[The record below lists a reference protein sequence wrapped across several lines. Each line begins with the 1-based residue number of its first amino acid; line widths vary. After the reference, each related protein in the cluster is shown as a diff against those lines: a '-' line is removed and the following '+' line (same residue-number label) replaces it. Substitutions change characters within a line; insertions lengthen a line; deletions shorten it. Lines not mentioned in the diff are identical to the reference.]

1 MTDELIVDGFSIDLT
16 ETIPV
21 PITFAIADVKDP
33 AKRKQSFS
41 KEVTLPGTMANNV
54 FFSGMFGFTATESG
68 INFDATAKVN
78 VILKKRGVQVLDGLL
93 KLDSVTILNGVISY
107 TCTVLS
113 DSVDIFQ
120 LLSTIAVNELD
131 WSAYNHTLNRTN
143 IKASFTAA
151 IGSGYYYPLI
161 ERGNGRL
168 GTTIWRTTD
177 IYPYVYMREVL
188 SKCFELLD
196 LTWDSDFL
204 DTDQFKSILF
214 GFGGG
219 EIKTTAPTEL
229 NNRLINI
236 DNGDFTGSFN
246 TYTTNPDVNDTTVLR
261 NITSL
266 FTPPSWNVNP
276 FADAVFTSTVTQDIY
291 TQFDDGEIT
300 IEKTG
305 TYSLATSMILDYV
318 VNIGAATFGTI
329 TSPRLR
335 VYKNGLEVAQIF
347 DTTSVYYTATGTFTL
362 NQGQPLNLGVQ
373 SGDVISFKLTFSLVS
388 VTCGVGVAFTP
399 PSVDITTDTP
409 ITIDLTCLDTSITD
423 GGTVTLGRYLPAM
436 KCSEFLLNCIR
447 QFNLY
452 IAEPDKDGVCL
463 IEPLTPFYSNTNDF
477 TDISKLI
484 DHTKPIKIRPAANE
498 YAKTISYK
506 FKKSTD
512 FDAVKYLDKWEEEYG
527 DFNYTQGSYY
537 AKGEQKTELTWSTII
552 PFEVATGILVPRFIK
567 IENNVMK
574 PNAGAPRIMFRN
586 GSKTGSWTLRNT
598 VDSSSELLTTY
609 PCVHHFDNWQ
619 DPEFDL
625 NFKLVSEVYYTATIV
640 TTINCY
646 SEYYSTFINEMTS
659 PAGKIVDAYVYWNEI
674 DIKNRDFGK
683 LLMID
688 GALFRLNE
696 IKEFSRDV
704 QTTTNIELVKVLKAK
719 KRRSKT
725 ISYGVGIATTF
736 GGTVTSPISD
746 AGSDTGVILTP
757 SGTVGKHSKLITG

>member
-1 MTDELIVDGFSIDLT
+1 MTDELICDGFALELT
-16 ETIPV
+16 DTIPV
-21 PITFAIADVKDP
+21 PISFAIADVKDP
-33 AKRKQSFS
+33 SKRKQSFS
-41 KEVTLPGTMANNV
+41 KEVTLPGTMINNV
-54 FFSGMFGFTATESG
+54 FFSGMFGFTATENG
-68 INFDATAKVN
+68 INFDSTAKVN

-93 KLDSVTILNGVISY
+93 KLDNVTILNGVISY
-107 TCTVLS
+107 VCTVLS
-113 DSVDIFQ
+113 DNVDIFQ
-120 LLSTIAVNELD
+120 LLTTISVNELD
-131 WSAYNHTLNRTN
+131 WSAHNHTLNRTN

-188 SKCFELLD
+188 LKCFEVLG

-204 DTDQFKSILF
+204 DTDRFKSILF

-219 EIKTTAPTEL
+219 EIKTTPPIEL
-229 NNRLINI
+229 DNRLINI
-236 DNGDFTGSFN
+236 DNGDFNATYN
-246 TYTTNPDVNDTTVLR
+246 TWSTNINDNDTTILR
-261 NITSL
+261 NIVSI
-266 FTPPSWNVNP
+266 PASSSMNINP
-276 FADAVFTSTVTQDIY
+276 FSDGFFTSVITQDNY

-305 TYSLATSMILDYV
+305 TYSIATSLILDYV
-318 VNIGAATFGTI
+318 VSFGAATFQSI
-329 TSPRLR
+329 TSPILR
-335 VYKNGLEVAQIF
+335 VLKNGLEVAQIT
-347 DTTSVYYTATGTFTL
+347 DATAVYSTGTGTFTIDQ
-362 NQGQPLNLGVQ
+362 NQPVTISVQ
-373 SGDVISFKLTFSLVS
+373 SGDVISFKLTFASVY
-388 VTCGVGVAFTP
+388 VTCGVGVAFTQP
-399 PSVDITTDTP
+399 TIALTTDTP
-409 ITIDLTCLDTSITD
+409 ITIDMTSLDTSITD
-423 GGTVTLGRYLPAM
+423 GDTVQLGRYLPAM
-436 KCSEFLLNCIR
+436 KCSEFLLNCIN

-452 IAEPDKDGVCL
+452 ISEPDNDGVCL
-463 IEPLTPFYSNTNDF
+463 IEPLTPFYSNTNVF
-477 TDISKLI
+477 TDITKLI

-512 FDAVKYLDKWEEEYG
+512 FDAVKYFDKWEEEYG

-552 PFEVATGILVPRFIK
+552 PFEISTGILVPRFVK

-586 GSKTGSWTLRNT
+586 GSKTGSWTLRDT
-598 VDSSSELLTTY
+598 AGTGSELLTTY

-625 NFKLVSEVYYTATIV
+625 NFKLVSEVYYTTTIV

-659 PAGKIVDAYVYWNEI
+659 PAGKVVSAWINWNEI

-696 IKEFSRDV
+696 IKEFSADV
-704 QTTTNIELVKVLKAK
+704 QATTEIELIKVLKAK

-725 ISYGVGIATTF
+725 MSFGTGIGTTF
-736 GGTVTSPISD
+736 GGVLVSPIDDS
-746 AGSDTGVILTP
+746 GSDTGVILTP
-757 SGTVGKHSKLITG
+757 AGTVGKHSKLITG